1 MDNLENPMSSQNP
14 ESEPSDVHE
23 QYENLRH
30 LVVSILILVLMLSA
44 TFNAFL
50 LRQLQFTRT
59 DLPRVQQQLTQINTE
74 YSKVSGPALADFI
87 RKLVDYGKTHPD
99 FRPILDRYRLNEA
112 MTKPP
117 TNAPQ
122 AKK

>member
-1 MDNLENPMSSQNP
+1 MDNLENSMTPQNP
-14 ESEPSDVHE
+14 EQEPSDMQE

-59 DLPRVQQQLTQINTE
+59 DLPRVQQQLAQINSE
-74 YSKVSGPALADFI
+74 YSKVSGPGLTDFI
-87 RKLVDYGKTHPD
+87 KKLVDYGKTHPD
-99 FRPILDRYRLNEA
+99 FQPILAKYRLNEA
-112 MTKPP
+112 LTKPP
-117 TNAPQ
+117 TNAP